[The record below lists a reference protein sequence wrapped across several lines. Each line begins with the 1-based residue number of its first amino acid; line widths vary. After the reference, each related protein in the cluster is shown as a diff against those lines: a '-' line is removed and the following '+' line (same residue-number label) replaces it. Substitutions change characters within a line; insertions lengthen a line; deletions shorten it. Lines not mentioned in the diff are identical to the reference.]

1 MERLSWGSTGSP
13 GRCDDESQNLV
24 SIVRNFI
31 ANDVAFENFDVDQ
44 SIASFADPA
53 FASKLAALSFFFM
66 VDMEQSPTGW
76 DATSQT
82 IMRDWVSAGNTLLM
96 TGTGGTSDVN
106 FLNDAFGWNLSSV
119 SCSTSSINVANT
131 VGTKFAGGS
140 PTLGC
145 PSATDHINCSGVS
158 SCTAMWGTETDA
170 AVAVFRHGLGTVV
183 YLGFDYYATGYAVE
197 GHVDC
202 YQRLNAWV
210 TSALRSGLLYQ

>member
-1 MERLSWGSTGSP
+1 MEPISWGSTGSP
-13 GRCDDESQNLV
+13 GSCGDESQNLL

-31 ANDVAFENFDVDQ
+31 ANDVAFENFDVDE

-66 VDMEQSPTGW
+66 VDMELSPTGW

-96 TGTGGTSDVN
+96 TGTTGTRDVD

-119 SCSTSSINVANT
+119 RCSTSSINVANT

-140 PTLGC
+140 STLGC

-183 YLGFDYYATGYAVE
+183 YLGFDYFNTGYAVG
-197 GHVDC
+197 GHSDC
-202 YQRLNAWV
+202 GQRLDAWV